1 MNNIKYLVI
10 GDHPIFKRPDRVFV
24 GEDAD
29 IKAEEYADELRKYN
43 YENVEMRVIY
53 DS

>member
-1 MNNIKYLVI
+1 MYEIKYLVM

-24 GEDAD
+24 GEDANNR
-29 IKAEEYADELRKYN
+29 AEEYANELRKYN
-43 YENVEMRVIY
+43 FENVEVRVIY